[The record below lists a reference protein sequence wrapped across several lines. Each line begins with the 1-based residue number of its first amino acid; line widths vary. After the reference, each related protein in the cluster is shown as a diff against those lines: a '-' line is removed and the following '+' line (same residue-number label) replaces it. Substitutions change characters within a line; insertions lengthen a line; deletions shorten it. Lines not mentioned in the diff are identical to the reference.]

1 MLAVYARNSKIEI
14 SEMLKF
20 AELKFAADC
29 LLNWFNAKFKSSN
42 LKLSNSAKRK
52 YKIENPI
59 DWSRNHCCI
68 CPFPLEINATKFDA
82 DNKTMSYVNFII
94 FKEHKFLRKISSNK
108 ELIATDSLKD
118 LKTYHQTF
126 VKFLKIIIVLQNAL
140 NVHEEFSDCFDEDLL
155 NCCCDNC
162 TDYSEFDEIKETV
175 GSVKVKNNPGFKKSK
190 FTL

>member
-94 FKEHKFLRKISSNK
+94 FFFFLFLRKISSNK

-155 NCCCDNC
+155 NFCCDNC
-162 TDYSEFDEIKETV
+162 ADYSEFDEIKETV